1 MQSFTHS
8 LTVCALHNQT
18 LLMYSLTHSPC
29 TCTHSLEAATSL
41 VAHSLVLTHS
51 FTSHMHTLTGG
62 INPLLHGCSLP
73 CSRSLTRKPCTC
85 TQAPVSLTVNLG
97 RACNVERIIVRAFHV
112 AIHPSVLIVEHKSF
126 IPSFSVLDHPVV
138 LHTAP
143 CTVLTCIAVATHT
156 HPYSHHHLLNLIF
169 FCKTMSCCKLW
180 YNSHVTSHCL
190 HLTAW

>member
-1 MQSFTHS
+1 MNADCMTSPHADIHS
-8 LTVCALHNQT
+8 LTDSVCTTQPNSSH
-18 LLMYSLTHSPC
+18 
-29 TCTHSLEAATSL
+29 
-41 VAHSLVLTHS
+41 VLTHS
-51 FTSHMHTLTGG
+51 LTSHMHTLTGS

-126 IPSFSVLDHPVV
+126 IPSFSVLDHP
-138 LHTAP
+138 
-143 CTVLTCIAVATHT
+143 TVLTCIAVATHT

-169 FCKTMSCCKLW
+169 FCKTMSCCEL
-180 YNSHVTSHCL
+180 
-190 HLTAW
+190 